1 MKSKLITLPLII
13 STALLLGAPVFAQTQ
28 TPTGTPPGQ
37 NQANLTADRLAKLKA
52 KANAEIDRRL
62 TALTKL
68 QNLIV
73 EVKKLTEADRTAL
86 QTQVQAETTSLS
98 DLRMKVGSETEIA
111 ALRNDIQTLVKDYRI
126 FALFVPKIHIFVAAD
141 RLNTVADSLAQIAV
155 KLQTRLSEAKAAGKA
170 TTALE
175 TALADMQAKIADAKV
190 QTAAAFTAVTVLTPE
205 GYPGNRTQLQ
215 SAQAQIKT
223 ALTDLNKARQDAK
236 TIVQGLKDFGTTATP
251 TATPT
256 P

>member
-1 MKSKLITLPLII
+1 M
-13 STALLLGAPVFAQTQ
+13 GVPVFAAT
-28 TPTGTPPGQ
+28 TPTETPDARQQ
-37 NQANLTADRLAKLKA
+37 NQANLADDRLAKLKA
-52 KANAEIDRRL
+52 KASAEIDRRL
-62 TALTKL
+62 TALAKL
-68 QNLIV
+68 QRLIV
-73 EVKKLTEADRTAL
+73 EVKKLTEADRVSL

-98 DLRMKVGSETEIA
+98 DLRMKVGSETEITA
-111 ALRNDIQTLVKDYRI
+111 VRSDIQKLVKDYRI

-141 RLNTVADSLAQIAV
+141 RLNTVDDSLVQIAV

-175 TALADMQAKIADAKV
+175 TALSDMQAKIADAKV
-190 QTAAAFTAVTVLTPE
+190 QTAVAFTAVTALTPE

-236 TIVQGLKDFGTTATP
+236 IIVQGLKDFGTTTTP
-251 TATPT
+251 TVTPT